1 MCNEKEGGTFTVIA
15 RVSHALHKQ
24 RLTLVNPDLCVI
36 LPTSRNSYV
45 FGCFKMSC
53 VSEEQLNGCFCGC
66 HNVSSGYLWST
77 DILKLGHI
85 LHVPIHTP
93 FILDMNINFLTSL
106 FPVLCKLCK
115 VSFRK
120 MSKKQLKIRGRF
132 SLAFRGE
139 RRTVITWQLPF

>member
-1 MCNEKEGGTFTVIA
+1 M
-15 RVSHALHKQ
+15 
-24 RLTLVNPDLCVI
+24 
-36 LPTSRNSYV
+36 

-77 DILKLGHI
+77 DISLG
-85 LHVPIHTP
+85 TFYMYTQSP

-106 FPVLCKLCK
+106 FPLLCKLCK

-139 RRTVITWQLPF
+139 RRTVITWQLPFLNRQNGDSCLYYCCGRKESFEMKNK